1 MISLAAPVTA
11 EAPLK
16 PPNSEPEVNL
26 AAKLIFDERA
36 ILFGSCKMVECG
48 EVTLQLFPS
57 L

>member
-1 MISLAAPVTA
+1 MISLAAAVIA

-16 PPNSEPEVNL
+16 PPNSETEVNL

-36 ILFGSCKMVECG
+36 ILFGNCKMVECS